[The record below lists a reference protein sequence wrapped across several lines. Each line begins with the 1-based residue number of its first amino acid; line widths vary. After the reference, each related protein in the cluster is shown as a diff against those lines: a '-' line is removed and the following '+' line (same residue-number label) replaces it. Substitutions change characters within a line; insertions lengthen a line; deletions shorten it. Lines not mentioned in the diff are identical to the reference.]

1 MRFLRHSRGSSWHV
15 PFLSLGVAS
24 SSMTSHAMRLHG
36 RDDHAPLSARWRF
49 CFNKLGS
56 TRSRR
61 AKIPPRSG
69 AINESTTASQNLR
82 PVRKAYTVEGS
93 LYEPK
98 PSAMNEQGR
107 QAHR

>member
-1 MRFLRHSRGSSWHV
+1 
-15 PFLSLGVAS
+15 
-24 SSMTSHAMRLHG
+24 MTIHAMRLHSG
-36 RDDHAPLSARWRF
+36 DDHAPLFARWRF

-56 TRSRR
+56 PRGRR

-93 LYEPK
+93 LYEPEA
-98 PSAMNEQGR
+98 PAMNEQGR
-107 QAHR
+107 